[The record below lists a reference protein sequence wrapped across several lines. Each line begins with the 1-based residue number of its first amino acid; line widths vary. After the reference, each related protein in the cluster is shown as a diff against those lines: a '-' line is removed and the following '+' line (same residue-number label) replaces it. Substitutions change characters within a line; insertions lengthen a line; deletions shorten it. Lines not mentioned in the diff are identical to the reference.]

1 MSIFRF
7 KKLIAV
13 LAIALTSACATC
25 GQAPKAGADVDPYE
39 GFNRKM
45 FAFNEFFYE
54 DVMFPLARG
63 YRKVTTP
70 FVRSRV
76 YDFMSNWKE
85 PVSAVNHLLQLEFK
99 KSAES
104 VGRFAVNTTMGLGGL
119 FDVAPGWGLERNK
132 TSFNESLA
140 SWCVP
145 QGPYLVLPFLGASS
159 PRGAV
164 GTIVDTAADP
174 VFWATYNDANI
185 RAKVSYPYAALEYI
199 SIAEGYETI
208 YNDLKSNSVDFYT
221 TMRSTYLQ
229 NQKKY
234 KCRFAEEADGE
245 SYDFDFDDMDNED

>member
-1 MSIFRF
+1 MTVSRF
-7 KKLIAV
+7 KKFIAV
-13 LAIALTSACATC
+13 SAIVLTSACATC
-25 GQAPKAGADVDPYE
+25 GSAPNTEAEIDPYE

-45 FAFNEFFYE
+45 FAFNQFFYE

-63 YRKVTTP
+63 YRKITTP

-85 PVSAVNHLLQLEFK
+85 PVSAINHLLQLEFK

-119 FDVAPGWGLERNK
+119 FDVAPGWGLEKNK
-132 TSFNESLA
+132 TSFNASLA

-164 GTIVDTAADP
+164 GSVVDALADP

-185 RAKVSYPYAALEYI
+185 RAKVSYPYAVLEYT
-199 SIAEGYETI
+199 SIAEGYMDI
-208 YNDLKSNSVDFYT
+208 YDDLKQNSVDFYT

-229 NQKKY
+229 NQKKF
-234 KCRFAEEADGE
+234 KCRFADDDNTE
-245 SYDFDFDDMDNED
+245 SYDFDFDDMDNEE